1 MTSDSASRTGWC
13 EPHEQVRAARAVVA
27 RQAVREKTVRAAQA
41 YKQKTNNER
50 TNDGASRTDR

>member
-27 RQAVREKTVRAAQA
+27 RQAVREKTVRAARA
-41 YKQKTNNER
+41 DREKTNKER
-50 TNDGASRTDR
+50 TKDGASRTDR